1 MYNILVVDD
10 EKIERNGILFLIKKM
25 GFDLNVS
32 QASNGLEALETLKN
46 RHFDVLMTDVKMPFM
61 DGIELITNAITFCND
76 MKMIIFS
83 VTVQPSAEL

>member
-46 RHFDVLMTDVKMPFM
+46 RHFDILMTDVKMPFM